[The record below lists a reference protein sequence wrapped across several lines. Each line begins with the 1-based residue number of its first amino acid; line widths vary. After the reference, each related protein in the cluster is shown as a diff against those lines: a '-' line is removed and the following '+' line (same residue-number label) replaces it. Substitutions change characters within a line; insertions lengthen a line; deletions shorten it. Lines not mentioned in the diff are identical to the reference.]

1 MNGLQD
7 VLVTLVALAAVV
19 LGILVRIL
27 FEQNTQIRSEL
38 DSRLKAIEGLEEPFA
53 RKLADAGPAPLKR
66 ALNLAIHLDTRFWAE
81 TLQLTSAELDE
92 IKASIRLHD
101 VLSKEAGAEDF
112 DKWFYGDIRVHIQE
126 WRGGHTHIEVEYPF
140 CPLAKPK
147 TIDLYIGSRRDR
159 LWQFDLPDRVGE
171 FHSGTLWLEWNGLC
185 VTLYATSGR
194 FGWRS
199 LTETEPA
206 THNIF
211 LTAPLQE
218 GPRAES
224 YFKPDRRVEFYPD
237 VYRFLPPWERC
248 YEHLDLQKGL
258 AWSLWVEDCDLFTSS
273 QGNGSNAR
281 PRLLADWRE
290 RFAWDDAGKEWF
302 KRVAKAVEAAQEKEM
317 AELNKGRVSQH
328 SEDDQPPAP

>member
-27 FEQNTQIRSEL
+27 FEQNNQIRSEL
-38 DSRLKAIEGLEEPFA
+38 ESRLKAIEGLEEPFA

-101 VLSKEAGAEDF
+101 VLSKEAGGEDF
-112 DKWFYGDIRVHIQE
+112 DKWFYADIWVSIQE
-126 WRGGHTHIEVEYPF
+126 WRGGYTHIEVEYPF

-147 TIDLYIGSRRDR
+147 TIDLYVGSGRD
-159 LWQFDLPDRVGE
+159 LWQFDLPDRPRLT
-171 FHSGTLWLEWNGLC
+171 SGTLWLEWNGSC
-185 VTLYATSGR
+185 VTLYATGGR
-194 FGWRS
+194 FGWAS
-199 LTETEPA
+199 LTDTKPA

-218 GPRAES
+218 GPKAEP
-224 YFKPDRRVEFYPD
+224 YFKPDCRIEFYPG
-237 VYRFLPPWERC
+237 VYSFLPPWKRC
-248 YEHLDLQKGL
+248 YEHLDLQRGL
-258 AWSLWVEDCDLFTSS
+258 ALTLRIEDCDLLTCSE
-273 QGNGSNAR
+273 GNGTEAR
-281 PRLLADWRE
+281 RRLLVEWRE
-290 RFAWDDAGKEWF
+290 RFAWNDAGKEWF
-302 KRVAKAVEAAQEKEM
+302 ERVAKAVEAAHEKEM
-317 AELNKGRVSQH
+317 AELNKGHVSQR
-328 SEDDQPPAP
+328 SEDDRPSAP